1 MQKAEFEGRRSIRK
15 LMVTV
20 IGSILCLYALATT
33 LIRIPVLQHRA
44 LFLAII
50 LVLTFLIYPSFHE
63 RNGLSLAI
71 DLALIALSLISVG
84 YLALY
89 YSDLMM
95 RYYSPYALD
104 VVLGVITI
112 ILVIEATR
120 RTTGLLMCIVVLFFL
135 AYAFFGKYIPGYFGH
150 PGFPFDMIIGYMY
163 QTVDGI
169 FGIVLGVASLEI
181 AVMTIFGSLL
191 GVGGGGRLFSDLS
204 RSLFAKSVGGG
215 LKSANL
221 IAYLM
226 GMVMGSST
234 ATALVTYSMTKDM
247 VDREME
253 KIGKENVAAY
263 IAAVGTGALISPPVM
278 GAVAFVM
285 AYLAGIPYVEV
296 CKMAVLITFLY
307 YLALFVM
314 IDVIARK
321 SGLSGLPKGELPRL
335 SNALK
340 ARGHMFLPI
349 ALLVILL
356 GQGFTPAGAAFWAC
370 VATVALSM
378 IKRETRMT
386 LKALVTGLEDAA
398 RALVS
403 IATVC
408 ASAGIIVGS
417 IMLTGLGV
425 KLSIAITHI
434 AGIHLLLALLMAMAA
449 AIIFGMGMPPA
460 PAYILVAVLIIPAM
474 ISVGVPANVAH
485 FFAFY
490 YACFSVLTPPV
501 AVTVYAMAGVLGA
514 DPFKS
519 GWIST
524 KMILPVLIIP
534 LTLPYAPELLLMGS
548 WESIA
553 LRFVVWTLAIF
564 ALVIGFE
571 GFTPAWGSPVPSW
584 LRALFFVDAAL
595 LIYPYVALDLAG
607 IALFVVLMIVSK
619 KLGLRRP

>member
-1 MQKAEFEGRRSIRK
+1 MQKAEFEDRRSIRK

-20 IGSILCLYALATT
+20 IGSILCLYVLATT

-50 LVLTFLIYPSFHE
+50 LVLTFLIYPSFRE
-63 RNGLSLAI
+63 RDRSSLAI
-71 DLALIALSLISVG
+71 DLTLIALSLISVG

-89 YSDLMM
+89 YSDLIM
-95 RYYSPYALD
+95 RYHSPYVLD

-120 RTTGLLMCIVVLFFL
+120 RTTGPLMCIVVLFFL

-191 GVGGGGRLFSDLS
+191 GVGGGGRLFSDLGK
-204 RSLFAKSVGGG
+204 SLFAKSVGGG
-215 LKSANL
+215 LKSANV

-321 SGLSGLPKGELPRL
+321 SGLSGLLKGELPRL
-335 SNALK
+335 SDALK
-340 ARGHMFLPI
+340 ARGHMFLPV

-386 LKALVTGLEDAA
+386 LKTLVTGLEDAA

-403 IATVC
+403 IATDY
-408 ASAGIIVGS
+408 GG
-417 IMLTGLGV
+417 
-425 KLSIAITHI
+425 
-434 AGIHLLLALLMAMAA
+434 
-449 AIIFGMGMPPA
+449 
-460 PAYILVAVLIIPAM
+460 
-474 ISVGVPANVAH
+474 
-485 FFAFY
+485 
-490 YACFSVLTPPV
+490 
-501 AVTVYAMAGVLGA
+501 
-514 DPFKS
+514 
-519 GWIST
+519 
-524 KMILPVLIIP
+524 
-534 LTLPYAPELLLMGS
+534 
-548 WESIA
+548 
-553 LRFVVWTLAIF
+553 
-564 ALVIGFE
+564 
-571 GFTPAWGSPVPSW
+571 
-584 LRALFFVDAAL
+584 
-595 LIYPYVALDLAG
+595 
-607 IALFVVLMIVSK
+607 
-619 KLGLRRP
+619 